1 MRLEAGPPTVRVAAG
16 VKWRAEEVDE
26 DRDVR
31 KVERGGVRESR
42 PDHGGKSMVTNVERD
57 TLSGGPS
64 MATHAK
70 RETLCRHR
78 KIVSSLLFNS

>member
-1 MRLEAGPPTVRVAAG
+1 
-16 VKWRAEEVDE
+16 
-26 DRDVR
+26 
-31 KVERGGVRESR
+31 
-42 PDHGGKSMVTNVERD
+42 MVTNVERD